1 MRTFQCIIA
10 HLLNL
15 MFCLNYLGSNTVIGD
30 ITTDYANLNGNEM
43 PGPFDSNP
51 VTDSIVESNT
61 LETTIVMNAKSN

>member
-1 MRTFQCIIA
+1 MDYF
-10 HLLNL
+10 
-15 MFCLNYLGSNTVIGD
+15 LGSNTVIGD

-51 VTDSIVESNT
+51 VMDSIVESNT